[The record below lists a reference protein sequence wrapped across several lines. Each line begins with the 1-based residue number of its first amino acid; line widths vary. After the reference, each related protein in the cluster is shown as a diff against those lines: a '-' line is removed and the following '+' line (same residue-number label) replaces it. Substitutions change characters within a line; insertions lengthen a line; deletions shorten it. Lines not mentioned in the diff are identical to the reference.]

1 MPLATSPSPLT
12 GVPTASFAS
21 DVQRPSEEAELLPV
35 GFNLG
40 NYVIRAC
47 VGRGSMG
54 VVYRAEHL
62 LLKKSVA
69 LKAMSASLL
78 PNAEARQRFLREA
91 QAAAAIK
98 HPHVVDITDVGVDQG
113 TPYLVMELLDGH
125 DLEHHLE
132 HQPPL
137 TNQELVALALPLIA
151 ALGAA
156 HDAGV
161 VHRDLKPGNIF
172 LARGVDGGVVPKLL
186 DFGVSKFANLLA
198 QQDLAA
204 TPFDQLLGSP
214 LYLPPEALQG
224 ARALSV
230 RSDQYSLA
238 VVLYECV
245 TGRPPFVGESLL
257 GLLNAIAHGVFD
269 PPRRVSPETSELVER
284 VILRAMSADPD
295 QRFDHIRD
303 LGRDLLQVAD
313 LRTRTLWNPTFE
325 PRAPTGGVARISV
338 PQAVAPSVR
347 APEPSAPSA
356 RPLSSGPRPRAQRW
370 GLLALA
376 VLAVL
381 VIWIAVGLNGRRD
394 APHVESSPLTSARR
408 SSLAAPSVETAG
420 PPRVVVVPGEP
431 TRATAAEAAD
441 TALEPEPVQ
450 ASAAHGA
457 GSASNADD
465 LAPPK
470 RPEARPSRSANRA
483 RRVLSGPGRGV
494 QRSTSTRRLP
504 GQPARAEADTELED
518 LFLPPAPGPERVVRP
533 TADEP
538 PVANEA
544 TIFD

>member
-1 MPLATSPSPLT
+1 M
-12 GVPTASFAS
+12 
-21 DVQRPSEEAELLPV
+21 PV

-69 LKAMSASLL
+69 LKAMSAALL

-98 HPHVVDITDVGVDQG
+98 HPHVVDITDVGVAQG

-132 HQPPL
+132 YRSPL
-137 TNQELVALALPLIA
+137 TNQELVAIALPLIA

-161 VHRDLKPGNIF
+161 VHRDLKPSNIF

-186 DFGVSKFANLLA
+186 DFGVSKFANLPA
-198 QQDLAA
+198 QEDLAA

-238 VVLYECV
+238 VILYECV
-245 TGRPPFVGESLL
+245 TGRPPFIGESLL
-257 GLLNAIAHGVFD
+257 DLLNAIAQGVFD
-269 PPRRVSPETSELVER
+269 PPRRVNPETSELVER

-325 PRAPTGGVARISV
+325 PRAPTPVEAARV
-338 PQAVAPSVR
+338 TAAGAVAPLAIVPSAIVL
-347 APEPSAPSA
+347 EPSAPSA
-356 RPLSSGPRPRAQRW
+356 RPLSSGPRPRAKRA

-381 VIWIAVGLNGRRD
+381 VICIAVGLNRRRD
-394 APHVESSPLTSARR
+394 APYVESSPLTSARR
-408 SSLAAPSVETAG
+408 SSLAPPGAETAG
-420 PPRVVVVPGEP
+420 PPGVVVVPGEP
-431 TRATAAEAAD
+431 TRATTAEAAD
-441 TALEPEPVQ
+441 TALEPERVQ
-450 ASAAHGA
+450 ASAAHGV
-457 GSASNADD
+457 GSPSNAGGP
-465 LAPPK
+465 APPTH
-470 RPEARPSRSANRA
+470 PEARPSRKANRA
-483 RRVLSGPGRGV
+483 RRVASGLGRGV

-504 GQPARAEADTELED
+504 GKPARARADTELEEM
-518 LFLPPAPGPERVVRP
+518 FLPPAPGPERVVRP